1 MARGCRRGHGGD
13 TREMSGKAAR
23 ASAWK
28 RSGRR
33 RNLGC
38 AEAAPRTKNYF
49 PRYENCVSRVRTEIR
64 GRARFRSKD
73 AESPYLGNATL
84 VPGKIIF
91 PPRTRER
98 NGTDPPTLSFGA
110 ADALRAHAPRPASA
124 RVGHGKQ
131 KREAA
136 ARLGGGRAR
145 RRGPRR
151 GRTAAALRGGLG
163 RPRRRSDL
171 PAPMRR
177 GVRSR
182 RRRRRGAA
190 SRLLRGGQGRH
201 GLVRGNGARRGP
213 ARPGELRGLRPRH
226 RRPRRGMGVR
236 IQPDPRGIRLQRRR
250 HLRRAARRS
259 VRGGQVRGALP
270 RDARLRPRAGTRGAR
285 GSRARPRRSA
295 RMVRRNLRSNRGQPR
310 SGT

>member
-1 MARGCRRGHGGD
+1 
-13 TREMSGKAAR
+13 
-23 ASAWK
+23 
-28 RSGRR
+28 
-33 RNLGC
+33 
-38 AEAAPRTKNYF
+38 
-49 PRYENCVSRVRTEIR
+49 
-64 GRARFRSKD
+64 
-73 AESPYLGNATL
+73 
-84 VPGKIIF
+84 
-91 PPRTRER
+91 
-98 NGTDPPTLSFGA
+98 
-110 ADALRAHAPRPASA
+110 
-124 RVGHGKQ
+124 
-131 KREAA
+131 
-136 ARLGGGRAR
+136 
-145 RRGPRR
+145 
-151 GRTAAALRGGLG
+151 
-163 RPRRRSDL
+163 
-171 PAPMRR
+171 MRR

-226 RRPRRGMGVR
+226 RRPRRGLGVR

-295 RMVRRNLRSNRGQPR
+295 RMVRRNLRSNRGQLAVAREEVPTRASRRPRARAGGRHQGFQIGVERQDGAAAGAHGPEPGFNRVTRCPRFVPR
-310 SGT
+310 SRGSRVSLPTGPRRVGRGAQTRPRRRHRVRRERAGQDHERRVPGGEAQGGGERPGVFGSIASRRDFFLEARA